1 MSLNTNAAATEL
13 KQGRR
18 RFLLRFSWTGLSLFL
33 AIFLGAVLRFF
44 WPRVSSRPVRSV
56 QVGFPDDYRP
66 GQVVYHRGR
75 KLFIVRDEKGFLSLS
90 ARCTHLGCMVVWNRD
105 HHMFLCP
112 CHGGKFD
119 AEGRNV
125 EGPPPR
131 PLDLFA
137 LRLDD
142 NGFLVVDQDIIIKRG
157 QGPAPRFRPGTLV

>member
-1 MSLNTNAAATEL
+1 MSLNTNTSGNEL
-13 KQGRR
+13 KGDRR
-18 RFLLRFSWTGLSLFL
+18 RFLLGISWTGLGLCLTTFS
-33 AIFLGAVLRFF
+33 AAVLRFF
-44 WPRVSSRPVRSV
+44 WPRVSSRPVRSI
-56 QVGFPDDYRP
+56 QVGFPDDFRP
-66 GQVVYHRGR
+66 GQVVYNRSQ

-105 HHMFLCP
+105 HRMFLCP

-131 PLDLFA
+131 PLDLLA

-142 NGFLVVDQDIIIKRG
+142 GGFLVVDQDIIIKRG
-157 QGPAPRFRPGTLV
+157 KGPAPRFRPGVT

>member
-1 MSLNTNAAATEL
+1 MSLNTNASSNEL

-18 RFLLRFSWTGLSLFL
+18 RFLLRLSWTGLSLFL
-33 AIFLGAVLRFF
+33 ATLLTAVLRFF
-44 WPRVSSRPVRSV
+44 WPRVSNRPARSF
-56 QVGFPDDYRP
+56 QVGFPEDYQT
-66 GQVVYHRGR
+66 GQVVYHRDR

-105 HHMFLCP
+105 HQMFLCP
-112 CHGGKFD
+112 CHGGKYD

-131 PLDLFA
+131 PLDLLT

-142 NGFLVVDQDIIIKRG
+142 NGFLVVDQDIILKRG
-157 QGPAPRFRPGTLV
+157 KGPAPRFQPEAT